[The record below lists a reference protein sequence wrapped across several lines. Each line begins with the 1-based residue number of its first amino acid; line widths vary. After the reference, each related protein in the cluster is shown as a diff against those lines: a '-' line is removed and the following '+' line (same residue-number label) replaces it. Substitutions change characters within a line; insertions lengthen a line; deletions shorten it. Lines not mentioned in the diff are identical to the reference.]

1 MTYPVKLKNIDEDEV
16 INNINEEYFYSNEKP
31 TQFSHVQLKKP
42 LNFDVSVSQL
52 RTLPSYIGPVK
63 L

>member
-31 TQFSHVQLKKP
+31 T
-42 LNFDVSVSQL
+42 
-52 RTLPSYIGPVK
+52 
-63 L
+63 

>member
-42 LNFDVSVSQL
+42 LNFDV
-52 RTLPSYIGPVK
+52 
-63 L
+63 